1 MSIDEMPVRP
11 LPRFDSDLTEM
22 PAGVLA
28 RSYPRGTRI
37 GLHVHPEAQLL
48 FASKGIMQVTTPKG
62 RWFVPPERAVWIPP
76 RMEHAVDVLA
86 DIEMR
91 SLLIERKRLN
101 AHPEAKR
108 LSREFVVVVK
118 PLLRESILAS
128 FDAQAQPRLRHLL
141 ADVAMYQLAEAE
153 DPGSFIPL
161 PVEPRARSV
170 AELVLADP
178 TGARELRELARLA
191 GASAR
196 TITRLFP
203 SETGLTFKAWRQRAR
218 ILIALKVLGE
228 GDVSIKQVA
237 AKLGF
242 SSVAAFSYAFRQ
254 VMHVQPSEIVR
265 SLRAQ

>member
-1 MSIDEMPVRP
+1 MIIDEMPSQ
-11 LPRFDSDLTEM
+11 PRTALVNNFAEM

-28 RSYPRGTRI
+28 RSYPRGKCI
-37 GLHVHPEAQLL
+37 GLHVHSEAQLL

-76 RMEHAVDVLA
+76 RMEHSVDVLA

-91 SLLIERKRLN
+91 SLLIERRRLR
-101 AHPEAKR
+101 AHPEAGR

-128 FDAQAQPRLRHLL
+128 FEAQTQPRLRHLL

-178 TGARELRELARLA
+178 TGARELQELARLA

-196 TITRLFP
+196 TISRLFP
-203 SETGLTFKAWRQRAR
+203 AETGLTFKAWRQRAR

-228 GDVSIKQVA
+228 GDVSIKRVA
-237 AKLGF
+237 ATLGF

-254 VMHVQPSEIVR
+254 VMNVQPSEIAR
-265 SLRAQ
+265 SLRTR

>member
-1 MSIDEMPVRP
+1 MSIDQMPTERATAI
-11 LPRFDSDLTEM
+11 RSNFTEM
-22 PAGVLA
+22 PPGVLS

-48 FASKGIMQVTTPKG
+48 FASQGLMQVTTPEG

-86 DIEMR
+86 DIELR
-91 SLLIERKRLN
+91 SLLIARRRLEV
-101 AHPEAKR
+101 HPEAER
-108 LSREFVVVVK
+108 LSREFVVVVR
-118 PLLRESILAS
+118 PLLREAILAS
-128 FDAQAQPRLRHLL
+128 FDAHTQPALRELL

-153 DPGSFIPL
+153 DPATFIPL
-161 PVEPRARSV
+161 PMESRARAV

-178 TGARELRELARLA
+178 TGVRELSDLSREA

-203 SETGLTFKAWRQRAR
+203 AETGLTFKAWRQRAR
-218 ILIALKVLGE
+218 IMVALKMLGE
-228 GDVSIKQVA
+228 GECSIKQVA
-237 AKLGF
+237 RVLGF

-254 VMHVQPSEIVR
+254 VMNVQPSEIVR
-265 SLRAQ
+265 SARG

>member
-1 MSIDEMPVRP
+1 MDIDQMPARS
-11 LPRFDSDLTEM
+11 RTTFNSNFTDM
-22 PAGVLA
+22 PAGILA

-37 GLHVHPEAQLL
+37 GSHVHPEAQLL
-48 FASKGIMQVTTPKG
+48 FAAKGIMQVTTPKG

-76 RMEHAVDVLA
+76 RMEHAVDVVA

-91 SLLIERKRLN
+91 SLLIERERLS

-118 PLLRESILAS
+118 PLLRESIVAS
-128 FDAQAQPRLRHLL
+128 FDAQIQPRLRHLL
-141 ADVAMYQLAEAE
+141 ADVAMYQLPEAE

-203 SETGLTFKAWRQRAR
+203 AETGLTFKSWRQRAR
-218 ILIALKVLGE
+218 ILIALRALGE
-228 GDVSIKQVA
+228 ADVSIKRVA

-242 SSVAAFSYAFRQ
+242 SSVAAFSYAFRR
-254 VMHVQPSEIVR
+254 VMNVRPSEIVR
-265 SLRAQ
+265 SLRAK